1 MSSYTPLRWGIIGC
15 GSIANRLGND
25 VVRLEDH
32 HLQAIASRDASKAAA
47 YAEKFGVSTQHT
59 GPDAYTNVV
68 NDPDVDIIYIAT
80 PHNFHKEQALLAIA
94 AGKPVLCEKP
104 FTVNTAEAEVV
115 IAAAREKGTFLM
127 EGVWSRCFPV
137 WRKVMELIG
146 AGEIGHARMLYSDF
160 GYRAGNLGDDN
171 RLTGYN
177 AEGRLFNRE
186 LIGGGLMDV
195 GIYPISIAN
204 MVFGNPVD
212 VKAVGVL
219 GNSGVD
225 ENVGVVMAY
234 ANGEVATATTSIQV
248 TTPFTTTILG
258 TAGRIEVESPWWRP
272 KAFVLHRDGKDAE
285 RFSFEHEG
293 EGFQF
298 EAMEIADCLRAGKT
312 ESSVMPLND
321 TLSVMRSLDA
331 VRAQLGLVY
340 PGE

>member
-1 MSSYTPLRWGIIGC
+1 MSSFTPLRWGIIGC

-25 VVRLEDH
+25 VARLEDH
-32 HLQAIASRDASKAAA
+32 QLQAIASRDASKAEA
-47 YAEKFGVSTQHT
+47 YAEKFGVLTQHT

-80 PHNFHKEQALLAIA
+80 PHNFHKEQALMAIA

-160 GYRAGNLGDDN
+160 GYRAGNLGDDH

-177 AEGRLFNRE
+177 AEGRLFNRN
-186 LIGGGLMDV
+186 LI
-195 GIYPISIAN
+195 
-204 MVFGNPVD
+204 
-212 VKAVGVL
+212 GVL

-272 KAFVLHRDGKDAE
+272 KAFVLHRDGNDAE

-312 ESSVMPLND
+312 ESSVMPLSD